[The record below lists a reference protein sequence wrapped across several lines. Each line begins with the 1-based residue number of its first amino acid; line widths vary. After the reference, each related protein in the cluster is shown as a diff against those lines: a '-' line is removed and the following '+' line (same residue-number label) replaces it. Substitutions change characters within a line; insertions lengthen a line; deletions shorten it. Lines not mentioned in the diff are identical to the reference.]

1 MIIMVCPYCKKE
13 KTLERQGS
21 DPTLFGCV
29 NCHSVYSETFLL
41 GYVHGWVDRGVA
53 DEPGEV
59 YDTCDHEWV
68 DATNEVVKGGR
79 VCTKCYAISPTT

>member
-41 GYVHGWVDRGVA
+41 GYMHGWVDRGVA
-53 DEPGEV
+53 DKAGKGKKTTSPG
-59 YDTCDHEWV
+59 HGKGLL
-68 DATNEVVKGGR
+68 ALFLPHAFGSGGR
-79 VCTKCYAISPTT
+79 V